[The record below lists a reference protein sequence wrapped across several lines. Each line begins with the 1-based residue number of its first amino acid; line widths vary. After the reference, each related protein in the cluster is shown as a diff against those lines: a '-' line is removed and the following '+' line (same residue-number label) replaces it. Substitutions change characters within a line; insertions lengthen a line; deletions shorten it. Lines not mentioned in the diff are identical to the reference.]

1 MLAQGVLLGIII
13 GAVLAVVGA
22 GGAILAVP
30 GLIAV
35 MGLSAT
41 AATTSSL
48 VIVGASAFAGVLPRI
63 KKAQVD
69 IKLGVVFSLLG
80 VVGTFI
86 GTRLVTEVPESV
98 TIGIFAGL
106 MFVAAIFMWRGQV
119 GERETFEK
127 PKWWLVVLVASAV
140 GLITGFLGI
149 GGGFL
154 IVPALVLILRVPTK
168 VAVGTS
174 LVAITVNTIAALA
187 FRYEFW
193 GLIPAGPIA
202 AFALAGVAASLVLS
216 PLATRLPARTI
227 QRVFAGVVVAVAIYM
242 VSVLV

>member
-1 MLAQGVLLGIII
+1 MLVQGVLLGVVI

-35 MGLSAT
+35 MGLSVT

-48 VIVGASAFAGVLPRI
+48 VIVGASAFAGVLPRV

-69 IKLGVVFSLLG
+69 VRLGVVFSLLG
-80 VVGTFI
+80 VVGTFV
-86 GTRLVTEVPESV
+86 GTRLVAQVPESV
-98 TIGIFAGL
+98 TIGVFAAL
-106 MFVAAIFMWRGQV
+106 MLVAAIFMWRGQV

-174 LVAITVNTIAALA
+174 LVAITVNTIAALV

-193 GLIPAGPIA
+193 GLIPVGPIA

-242 VSVLV
+242 VSALV